1 MENGKNKNVKSADG
15 KSMNTKNIDGRSM
28 KGKHADGKS
37 TKKRISTKLILL
49 FPVFILGIVCILSS
63 VIAVVNIQG
72 VNAKATVITD
82 KYMMGI
88 SELAKIQEETNNI
101 HKMAL
106 SHVLAT
112 DLESMIG
119 LVDSIKE
126 QEEVLEGYLEDY
138 SPYVTAEMTKDYE
151 SIFTDFEGLKWEI
164 ANLMAYSANNNNT
177 GAYALANG
185 AIAEYANAM
194 QKSIDNMTEN
204 MQEQAQESKEQQ
216 NATYIQAL
224 TLGAVFVG
232 ISVVALLF
240 TLLSVLQLV
249 IRPLGKTRNEINDI
263 ISGIDRREGDLTKRV
278 TIGSNREIAEVGNG
292 INVFMEKLQDIFKVI
307 TDNSQKMEKLVN
319 EVRDSVLTSNGSV
332 SDLSAVTEELSAAMT
347 EMSNSATI
355 INNNADAVKK
365 EVDAMAAQTMD
376 IRQYTTE
383 MKDHADSMES
393 AAHANMESTERKV
406 NEILGVLEQSIEES
420 KSVNQVNSLTNDIL
434 NIASQ
439 TNLLSL
445 NASIEAARAGEAGRG
460 FAVVA
465 SEISQLA
472 TASQSAAN
480 RIQSI
485 NNGVIHAV
493 NNLVENAN
501 GLVEYMNASI
511 LPEFKNFVTGGSEY
525 RSKANYIENV
535 MCDFSARMDGL
546 QGTIGEIADSI
557 GLITNAI
564 EDGVGGVGNA
574 ADSTQVLLADMESIA
589 QHMDEN
595 QAIAVNLKRETEIF
609 RQL

>member
-1 MENGKNKNVKSADG
+1 MEMENGKNKNGKNAYIKNTNG
-15 KSMNTKNIDGRSM
+15 KSGSRKNS
-28 KGKHADGKS
+28 
-37 TKKRISTKLILL
+37 KKRISTKLILL

-63 VIAVVNIQG
+63 VIAVRNIQG

-82 KYMMGI
+82 KYMAGI
-88 SELAKIQEETNNI
+88 TELAKIQEETNNI

-112 DLESMIG
+112 DLETMIT

-126 QEEVLEGYLEDY
+126 QEVVLEGYLDDY
-138 SPYVTAEMTKDYE
+138 RPYVTEDMAGDYE
-151 SIFTDFEGLKWEI
+151 SIFTNFEGLKWEI
-164 ANLMAYSANNNNT
+164 ANLMAYSANNNNE
-177 GAYALANG
+177 GAYSLANG
-185 AIAEYANAM
+185 AIADYADAM

-204 MQEQAQESKEQQ
+204 MQMYAQESKEQQ
-216 NATYIQAL
+216 NDTYMQAL
-224 TLGAVFVG
+224 TLGVVFVV
-232 ISVVALLF
+232 ISVAALLF
-240 TLLSVLQLV
+240 TLLSVFQLV
-249 IRPLGKTRNEINDI
+249 IRPLGKTRNEINGI
-263 ISGIDRREGDLTKRV
+263 ISDIDRREGDLTRRV
-278 TIGSNREIAEVGNG
+278 TIFSNREIAEVGSG

-332 SDLSAVTEELSAAMT
+332 SDLSAVTEELSAAMA
-347 EMSNSATI
+347 EMSDSASV
-355 INNNADAVKK
+355 INTNADAVKK
-365 EVDAMAAQTMD
+365 EVDAMAAQTME

-420 KSVNQVNSLTNDIL
+420 MSVNQVNNLTNDIL

-485 NNGVIHAV
+485 NSGVIHAV
-493 NNLVENAN
+493 NHLVENAN

-564 EDGVGGVGNA
+564 EDGVGGVSNA
-574 ADSTQVLLADMESIA
+574 ADSTQVLLTDMESIA

>member
-1 MENGKNKNVKSADG
+1 MENGKNKNGKNKNGKNAYIKNTNG
-15 KSMNTKNIDGRSM
+15 KSGSGKNS
-28 KGKHADGKS
+28 
-37 TKKRISTKLILL
+37 KKRISTKLILL

-63 VIAVVNIQG
+63 VIAVRNIQG

-82 KYMMGI
+82 KYMAGI
-88 SELAKIQEETNNI
+88 TELAKIQEETNNI

-112 DLESMIG
+112 DLETMIT

-126 QEEVLEGYLEDY
+126 QEVVLEGYLDDY
-138 SPYVTAEMTKDYE
+138 RPYVTEDMAGDYE
-151 SIFTDFEGLKWEI
+151 SIFTNFEGLKWEI
-164 ANLMAYSANNNNT
+164 ANLMAYSANNNNE
-177 GAYALANG
+177 GAYSLANG
-185 AIAEYANAM
+185 AIADYADAM

-204 MQEQAQESKEQQ
+204 MQMYAQESKEQQ
-216 NATYIQAL
+216 NDTYMQAL
-224 TLGAVFVG
+224 TLGVVFVV
-232 ISVVALLF
+232 ISVAALLF
-240 TLLSVLQLV
+240 TLLSVFQLV
-249 IRPLGKTRNEINDI
+249 IRPLGKTRNEINGI
-263 ISGIDRREGDLTKRV
+263 ISDIDRREGDLTRRV
-278 TIGSNREIAEVGNG
+278 TIFSNREIAEVGSG

-332 SDLSAVTEELSAAMT
+332 SDLSAVTEELSAAMA
-347 EMSNSATI
+347 EMSDSASV
-355 INNNADAVKK
+355 INTNADAVKK
-365 EVDAMAAQTMD
+365 EVDAMAAQTME

-393 AAHANMESTERKV
+393 AARANMESTERKV

-420 KSVNQVNSLTNDIL
+420 MSVNQVNNLTNDIL

-485 NNGVIHAV
+485 NSGVIHAV
-493 NNLVENAN
+493 NHLVENAN

-564 EDGVGGVGNA
+564 EDGVGGVSNA
-574 ADSTQVLLADMESIA
+574 ADSTQVLLTDMESIA

>member
-1 MENGKNKNVKSADG
+1 MENVVN
-15 KSMNTKNIDGRSM
+15 RSM
-28 KGKHADGKS
+28 EH
-37 TKKRISTKLILL
+37 TKKKISTKLILL
-49 FPVFILGIVCILSS
+49 LPVFILGIVCMMSS
-63 VIAVVNIQG
+63 LVAIVNIQG

-101 HKMAL
+101 HKTAL

-112 DLESMIG
+112 DLESMIS

-126 QEEVLEGYLEDY
+126 QEGVLDGYLEAY
-138 SPYVTAEMTKDYE
+138 LPYVTEEMAGDYE
-151 SIFTDFEGLKWEI
+151 SILANFEGLKWEI
-164 ANLMAYSANNNNT
+164 ANLMAYSANNNNA

-185 AIAEYANAM
+185 AIAGYAKGM
-194 QKSIDNMTEN
+194 QDGIDAMTEK
-204 MQEQAQESKEQQ
+204 MQAQAQDSKEQQ
-216 NATYIQAL
+216 NATYRQ
-224 TLGAVFVG
+224 
-232 ISVVALLF
+232 ALLF
-240 TLLSVLQLV
+240 GALFVIISAAALLVTLLSVFQFV
-249 IRPLGKTRNEINDI
+249 IRPLGKTRNEISGI
-263 ISGIDRREGDLTKRV
+263 ISDIDRREGDLTRRV
-278 TIGSNREIAEVGNG
+278 PIFSNREIAEVGSG

-307 TDNSQKMEKLVN
+307 TDNSQKMERLVN

-332 SDLSAVTEELSAAMT
+332 SDLSAVTEELSAAMS
-347 EMSNSATI
+347 EMSNSAAI
-355 INNNADAVKK
+355 INTNADAVKK

-383 MKDHADSMES
+383 MKGHADSMES
-393 AAHANMESTERKV
+393 AAHANMVSTEQKV
-406 NEILGVLEQSIEES
+406 NEILEVLEQSIEES

-445 NASIEAARAGEAGRG
+445 NASIEAARAGEAGKG

-485 NNGVIHAV
+485 NSVVIHAV
-493 NNLVENAN
+493 NNLVDNAN
-501 GLVEYMNASI
+501 GLVEYMNVSI

-535 MCDFSARMDGL
+535 MCDFSTRMDGL

-557 GLITNAI
+557 GLITSTI
-564 EDGVGGVGNA
+564 DEGVGGVGNA
-574 ADSTQVLLADMESIA
+574 ADSTQVLLSDMESIA
-589 QHMDEN
+589 NHMDEN

>member
-1 MENGKNKNVKSADG
+1 MEYGIKSGTNNMAN
-15 KSMNTKNIDGRSM
+15 KSMD
-28 KGKHADGKS
+28 HA
-37 TKKRISTKLILL
+37 KKKISTKLILL
-49 FPVFILGIVCILSS
+49 LPVFILGIVCIMSS
-63 VIAVVNIQG
+63 VVAIANIQG

-101 HKMAL
+101 HKKAL

-112 DLESMIG
+112 DLESMIS

-126 QEEVLEGYLEDY
+126 QEGVLDGYLEAY
-138 SPYVTAEMTKDYE
+138 RPYVTEEMAADYE
-151 SIFTDFEGLKWEI
+151 SILTNFEGLKWEI
-164 ANLMAYSANNNNT
+164 ANLMAYSANNNNA

-185 AIAEYANAM
+185 AIAGYAKGM
-194 QKSIDNMTEN
+194 QDGIDAMTEK
-204 MQEQAQESKEQQ
+204 MQAQAQASKEQQ
-216 NATYIQAL
+216 NATYRQ
-224 TLGAVFVG
+224 
-232 ISVVALLF
+232 ALLF
-240 TLLSVLQLV
+240 GALFVVISIAALLVTLLSVFQFV
-249 IRPLGKTRNEINDI
+249 IRPLGKTRNEINGI
-263 ISGIDRREGDLTKRV
+263 ISDIDRREGDLTKRV
-278 TIGSNREIAEVGNG
+278 PIFSNREIAEVGSG

-307 TDNSQKMEKLVN
+307 TDNSQKMERLVN

-332 SDLSAVTEELSAAMT
+332 SDLSAVTEELSAAMS
-347 EMSNSATI
+347 EMSNSAAI
-355 INNNADAVKK
+355 INTNADAVKK

-383 MKDHADSMES
+383 MKGHADSMES
-393 AAHANMESTERKV
+393 AAHANMVSTEQKV
-406 NEILGVLEQSIEES
+406 NEILEVLEQSIEES

-445 NASIEAARAGEAGRG
+445 NASIEAARAGEAGKG

-485 NNGVIHAV
+485 NSVVIHAV

-501 GLVEYMNASI
+501 GLVEYMNVSI

-589 QHMDEN
+589 NHMDEN

>member
-1 MENGKNKNVKSADG
+1 MEMENGKNKNGKNAYIKNTNG
-15 KSMNTKNIDGRSM
+15 KSGSRKNS
-28 KGKHADGKS
+28 
-37 TKKRISTKLILL
+37 KKRISTKLILL

-63 VIAVVNIQG
+63 VIAVRNIQG

-82 KYMMGI
+82 KYMAGI
-88 SELAKIQEETNNI
+88 TELAKIQEETNNI

-112 DLESMIG
+112 DLETMIT

-126 QEEVLEGYLEDY
+126 QEVVLEGYLDDY
-138 SPYVTAEMTKDYE
+138 RPYVTEDMAGDYE
-151 SIFTDFEGLKWEI
+151 SIFTNFEGLKWEI
-164 ANLMAYSANNNNT
+164 ANLMAYSANNNNE
-177 GAYALANG
+177 GAYSLANG
-185 AIAEYANAM
+185 AIADYADAM

-204 MQEQAQESKEQQ
+204 MQMYAQESKEQQ
-216 NATYIQAL
+216 NDTYMQAL
-224 TLGAVFVG
+224 TLGVVFVV
-232 ISVVALLF
+232 ISVAALLF
-240 TLLSVLQLV
+240 TLLSVFQLV
-249 IRPLGKTRNEINDI
+249 IRPLGKTRNEINGI
-263 ISGIDRREGDLTKRV
+263 ISDIDRREGDLNRRV
-278 TIGSNREIAEVGNG
+278 TIFSNREIAEVGSG

-332 SDLSAVTEELSAAMT
+332 SDLSAVTEELSAAMA
-347 EMSNSATI
+347 EMSDSASV
-355 INNNADAVKK
+355 INTNADAVKK
-365 EVDAMAAQTMD
+365 EVDAMAAQTME

-420 KSVNQVNSLTNDIL
+420 MSVNQVNNLTNDIL

-485 NNGVIHAV
+485 NSGVIHAV
-493 NNLVENAN
+493 NHLVENAN

-564 EDGVGGVGNA
+564 EDGVGGVSNA
-574 ADSTQVLLADMESIA
+574 ADSTQVLLTDMESIA